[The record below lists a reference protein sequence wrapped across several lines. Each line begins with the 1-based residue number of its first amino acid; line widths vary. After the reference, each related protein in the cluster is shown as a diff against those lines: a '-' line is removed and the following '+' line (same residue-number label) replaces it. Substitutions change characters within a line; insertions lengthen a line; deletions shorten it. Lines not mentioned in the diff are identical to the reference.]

1 MADGVLKVPVRI
13 NGGGS
18 NPTSLKER
26 ELYVKTDTGVLYYG
40 KSGNKVGNVGITG
53 SDANLYSFNGSTA
66 KFGGLSASKEG
77 SVYKL
82 DPTPTVNPYNVIIN
96 GVKLG
101 ALVLDNANYGSNL
114 PTNPV
119 EGQVYFYV
127 PDDQ

>member
-18 NPTSLKER
+18 KPTSLKER
-26 ELYVKTDTGVLYYG
+26 ELYVDTKTGVLYYG
-40 KSGNKVGNVGITG
+40 KGGDKVGNVGIKGT
-53 SDANLYSFNGSTA
+53 DVNLYDFNGSIA
-66 KFGGLSASKEG
+66 KFGGLSASKDG

-82 DPTPTVNPYNVIIN
+82 TPTVPYNVIIN

-101 ALVLDNANYGSNL
+101 ALVLDNANYGSSL